1 MAITDRERTV
11 VSLSVRPGTQLN
23 GIYEIDSSIAIG
35 GMGEVFRGHNIQTG
49 DPVAIK
55 IVLPEFAKDEM
66 ILQLFRK
73 EARILNHLSHDAIVR
88 YYVFSIDAELGRPYL
103 AMEFV
108 DGPSLGGRIAEGP
121 LPVDEVVYL
130 RGRLA
135 DGLQRA
141 HEAGVIHRDISPDNV
156 ILPEGRVERAKIIDF
171 GIARSALTESAT
183 ILGGSF
189 AGKYNFVSP
198 EQLGLF
204 GGEITPKSD
213 IYSLGLVLAAAL
225 RGRPIDMR
233 GSQVEVIEKR
243 RAVPN
248 LDGIDPKLEPLLRAM
263 LQPDPAD
270 RPGSMAEVRDWPI
283 GEDEVRGAPPLSKAA
298 ASRKPGPSSPPKQR
312 AAPAA
317 RPLRAPEPRKVALR
331 PRVAGAL
338 IALVAILA
346 GVFGARYYVQNW
358 AHWQTTPSPSP
369 EVPASEPS
377 PPTAPPQRTEAETKA
392 AALIGGFA
400 GGDCFVAMPEEV
412 TGTRAIIAAFGN
424 RPPQFQ
430 DLFEY
435 FKAKSGLE
443 TLVTRWIV
451 SDAQCPA
458 LSFAQKVLRP
468 DKTPMP
474 IALLGDAS
482 AGTALK
488 GNLGPTAAGTVS
500 LLVIDGEGI
509 VHDISSTLAKTAE
522 GFEFT
527 IPLPG
532 SAEPSPRNQLIVA
545 LASEPELPSL
555 KTADRQKSGTLFPA
569 LSREADEQGAS
580 LGLAA
585 FRPK

>member
-23 GIYEIDSSIAIG
+23 GIYEIDSSIAVG

-108 DGPSLGGRIAEGP
+108 DGPSLGGRVAEGP
-121 LPVDEVVYL
+121 LPVDEVIYL
-130 RGRLA
+130 FRRLA

-171 GIARSALTESAT
+171 GIARSALTGSAT

-243 RAVPN
+243 RAVPS
-248 LDGIDPKLEPLLRAM
+248 LDGIDPKLEPLLKAM

-283 GEDEVRGAPPLSKAA
+283 GENEVRGVPPLSKAA
-298 ASRKPGPSSPPKQR
+298 ANRKPGASSPPKR
-312 AAPAA
+312 RTTPAA
-317 RPLRAPEPRKVALR
+317 RPLRVPEPRKMSLR
-331 PRVAGAL
+331 PRVAAGL
-338 IALVAILA
+338 IALLAILL
-346 GVFGARYYVQNW
+346 GVFGARYYVQNSL
-358 AHWQTTPSPSP
+358 WQSSPSASP
-369 EVPASEPS
+369 ELPASEPS
-377 PPTAPPQRTEAETKA
+377 PPQRTEAEAKA

-400 GGDCFVAMPEEV
+400 GGECFFAMPQEV
-412 TGTRAIIAAFGN
+412 TPNRAIIAAFGD

-443 TLVTRWIV
+443 TLVARWIV
-451 SDAQCPA
+451 SDPQCPA

-468 DKTPMP
+468 DKTPIP
-474 IALLGDAS
+474 IALQGDAS

-500 LLVIDGEGI
+500 LLVVDGEGI
-509 VHDISSTLAKTAE
+509 VHDLSSTLAKTAQ
-522 GFEFT
+522 GLEFT

-532 SAEPSPRNQLIVA
+532 GADPSPRNQLIIA
-545 LASEPELPSL
+545 LQSEPELPSL
-555 KTADRQKSGTLFPA
+555 KTADGQKSGSFFPA
-569 LSREADEQGAS
+569 LSREANEQGTS

>member
-23 GIYEIDSSIAIG
+23 GIYEIDSSIAVG

-49 DPVAIK
+49 DPVAVK

-121 LPVDEVVYL
+121 LPVDEVIYL
-130 RGRLA
+130 LRRLA

-171 GIARSALTESAT
+171 GIARSALTGSAT

-243 RAVPN
+243 RAVPS

-270 RPGSMAEVRDWPI
+270 RPASMAEVRDWPI
-283 GEDEVRGAPPLSKAA
+283 GKNEVLSAPPLSKAA
-298 ASRKPGPSSPPKQR
+298 ASRKPSVPSPPKQR

-317 RPLRAPEPRKVALR
+317 QPLRVPEPRKMSLG
-331 PRVAGAL
+331 PRVAVGV
-338 IALVAILA
+338 IALLAILL
-346 GVFGARYYVQNW
+346 GVFGARYYVQNSV
-358 AHWQTTPSPSP
+358 WQSSPSASP
-369 EVPASEPS
+369 ELPGSEPS
-377 PPTAPPQRTEAETKA
+377 PAAPPPQRTEAETKA
-392 AALIGGFA
+392 AALIGGFV
-400 GGDCFVAMPEEV
+400 GGDCFFAMPEEV

-468 DKTPMP
+468 DKTPIP
-474 IALLGDAS
+474 IALLGDVS

-488 GNLGPTAAGTVS
+488 GALGPTAAGTVS
-500 LLVIDGEGI
+500 LFIVDGEGT
-509 VHDISSTLAKTAE
+509 VHDLSSTLAKSAQ
-522 GFEFT
+522 GLEFT

-532 SAEPSPRNQLIVA
+532 GAEPNPRNQLIVA
-545 LASEPELPSL
+545 LQSEPELPSL
-555 KTADRQKSGTLFPA
+555 KTADGQKSGSFFPA
-569 LSREADEQGAS
+569 LSREANEQGAS